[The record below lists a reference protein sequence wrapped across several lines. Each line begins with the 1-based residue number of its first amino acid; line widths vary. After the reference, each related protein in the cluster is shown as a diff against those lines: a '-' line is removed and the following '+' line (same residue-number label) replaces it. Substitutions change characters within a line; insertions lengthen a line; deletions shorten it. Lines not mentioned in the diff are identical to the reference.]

1 MDKNQF
7 EQLKKLVMDLDKSLT
22 RLKSFI
28 DQHEGDAG
36 LDALS
41 NDFGLPPLPS
51 SLPTRHDVTS
61 PPFRSASSINTPTPR
76 SMSMPAP
83 MPAPIPAPIPTPVNK
98 AINTASDKELDITQ
112 INPPA
117 PKQQATP
124 LKPMSV
130 APSTNTVLSPS
141 AAGEITDEIE
151 GSFDGQFLVSATGQ
165 KVEVPANYASKS
177 RILYGDMVKAYKENG
192 EQKFK
197 VTTKQPRKKIKAL
210 TVKREG
216 KWFVVTGLGSYKIA
230 DATADF
236 NNLQVNQEVNV
247 LVPDT
252 NTMVPFAAF
261 DELVSAEQPRLN
273 TPVQTPVAVKSPA
286 PAQTA
291 QRPQVPQTPQT
302 QSPQLPKGQQ
312 SPRVSQPQSAR
323 NDSNTQ
329 QRPPI
334 RNDRNFRPN
343 PPAQAPSQPQQ
354 TPAVPSAPVDP
365 ALKVVEDF
373 DLV

>member
-1 MDKNQF
+1 
-7 EQLKKLVMDLDKSLT
+7 
-22 RLKSFI
+22 
-28 DQHEGDAG
+28 
-36 LDALS
+36 
-41 NDFGLPPLPS
+41 
-51 SLPTRHDVTS
+51 
-61 PPFRSASSINTPTPR
+61 
-76 SMSMPAP
+76 
-83 MPAPIPAPIPTPVNK
+83 
-98 AINTASDKELDITQ
+98 
-112 INPPA
+112 
-117 PKQQATP
+117 
-124 LKPMSV
+124 MSV

-273 TPVQTPVAVKSPA
+273 TPVQTPVAAKSSA
-286 PAQTA
+286 PAQTP
-291 QRPQVPQTPQT
+291 QRSQMPQT